1 MTQANF
7 FCSAAIESEAS
18 GGGYDSH
25 QTDVAV
31 RVRGLEKGFG
41 PYKIHKGVNLDIPRG
56 KVTYIMGGSGE
67 GKSLLLKQIMGFIEP
82 DKGTIEV
89 NGEQLI
95 ASDKKNLKRVRKH
108 MGILFQNGALFDSLS
123 VYANVAFSLV
133 EQLHLPKKDLDEQVE
148 SLLKSV
154 GLTFDH
160 SRKMPGE
167 LSGGQRKRVALAR
180 AIALKPS
187 IMMYDEPTTGL
198 DPLTTMMV
206 TNLIRDVSKQH
217 NLTSVVISH
226 DTHVVFTVA
235 EHIAFMKGGAFRYEG
250 TPWGVFDSKDPDV
263 QEFFALEAHRKRES

>member
-1 MTQANF
+1 MTQAT
-7 FCSAAIESEAS
+7 SSSS
-18 GGGYDSH
+18 GADC
-25 QTDVAV
+25 AV
-31 RVRGLEKGFG
+31 RVRDLEKSFG
-41 PYKIHKGVNLDIPRG
+41 PFKIHKGVNVDIPKG

-67 GKSLLLKQIMGFIEP
+67 GKSLLLKQIMGFIVP

-89 NGEQLI
+89 NGDRLD
-95 ASDKKNLKRVRKH
+95 ATDKKCLKRVRKH

-123 VYANVAFSLV
+123 VYNNVAFSLK
-133 EQLHLPKKDLDEQVE
+133 EQLNLTRKETDEQVE
-148 SLLKSV
+148 QLLKSV

-198 DPLTTMMV
+198 DPITTMMV
-206 TNLIRDVSKQH
+206 TNLIKDVSKEH
-217 NLTSVVISH
+217 NLTSIVISH

-235 EHIAFMKGGAFRYEG
+235 EHIAFLKGGQFRYVG
-250 TPWGVFDSKDPDV
+250 SPWEVFESKDPDV
-263 QEFFALEAHRKRES
+263 QEFFALEAHRKRN

>member
-1 MTQANF
+1 MTQASSF
-7 FCSAAIESEAS
+7 S
-18 GGGYDSH
+18 DS
-25 QTDVAV
+25 DIAV

-41 PYKIHKGVNLDIPRG
+41 EFRIHKGLNLDIPRG

-67 GKSLLLKQIMGFIEP
+67 GKSLLLKQIMGFIVP

-89 NGEQLI
+89 NGELLD
-95 ASDKKNLKRVRKH
+95 ATDKESLKKIRKH

-123 VYANVAFSLV
+123 VYDNVAFSLK
-133 EQLHLPKKDLDEQVE
+133 EQLDLSRAELDHQVE
-148 SLLKSV
+148 DLLSSV

-160 SRKMPGE
+160 SKKMPGE

-198 DPLTTMMV
+198 DPITTMMV
-206 TNLIRDVSKQH
+206 TNLIKDVSTKH
-217 NLTSVVISH
+217 KLTSIVISH

-235 EHIAFMKGGAFRYEG
+235 EHIAFLKNGQIRYVG
-250 TPWGVFDSKDPDV
+250 PPWEVFDSKDPDV
-263 QEFFALEAHRKRES
+263 QEFFALEADRKREKKG